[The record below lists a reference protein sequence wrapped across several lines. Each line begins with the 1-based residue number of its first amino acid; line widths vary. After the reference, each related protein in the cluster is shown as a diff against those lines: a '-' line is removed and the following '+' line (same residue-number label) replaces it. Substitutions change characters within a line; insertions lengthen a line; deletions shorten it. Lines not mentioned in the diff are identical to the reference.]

1 MGLKSAWRGTGFTAV
16 FERSHELN
24 RQRGGC
30 GLVAAARYAAAAM
43 MAALVGG
50 CAVGPDF
57 MTPAPPDAAGYTAGR
72 APASTVGADVHGG
85 EAQRFLN
92 GRDIPGDWWRVF
104 DWRGLMTLTE
114 RALKNNP
121 DLAAA
126 QAALRVAQANL
137 AAGKAALFPTVQGEF
152 DASRQSIGGVIAPS
166 TNSGATLF
174 NLYTGQVSVSYT
186 PDVFGGTRRNIESLQ
201 TQSDNQRFQLE
212 ATYLTLTSNI
222 NVVAAVQEASVR
234 GQIDATQSL
243 IKIAGDVLKLLRTQ
257 LDAGQIAQSDVVA
270 QEAALAQIEQTLPP
284 LQRQLE
290 QQRHLLSAL
299 TAGLPDKESPEK
311 FTLGGLKLPRGL
323 PLSVPS
329 RLVEQRP
336 DLRAAEENLHSA
348 SALIG
353 VAVAN
358 RIPNVTLTRNLG
370 STSLTIGQLLSPG
383 TGFWTM
389 TGSVTQPI
397 FDAGLLYQREVAAR
411 ATFEQAGLQY
421 RSTVVTALQNVAD
434 SLSALRT
441 DAAALQ
447 KAVAAEKTADRSL
460 TITRRRLEL
469 GDISCILVLNAQ
481 QTYFQA
487 LLARVQA
494 QANRFADPAALFQA
508 LGGGWWNRE
517 DREPPKQYPFF
528 NLTDRMKS
536 RCDRFG
542 RRALAYPS
550 VGHHS
555 KAYCTMGLVDY
566 VWASP
571 GRPRVGPGGLIRPTA
586 CSIPGE
592 GGGGRSTMTGKR
604 ASSDATIA

>member
-1 MGLKSAWRGTGFTAV
+1 MGLKSAWRGIDFKAA

-24 RQRGGC
+24 RQRGR
-30 GLVAAARYAAAAM
+30 VPAARAAACYGAAAM

-57 MTPAPPDAAGYTAGR
+57 IAPAPPDVAGYTAGR

-92 GRDIPGDWWRVF
+92 GRDIPGDWWHVF
-104 DWRGLMTLTE
+104 GSRGLMTLTE
-114 RALKNNP
+114 RAVKNNP

-137 AAGKAALFPTVQGEF
+137 AAGKAALFPSVQGEF
-152 DASRQSIGGVIAPS
+152 DASRQSIGSVIAPS

-186 PDVFGGTRRNIESLQ
+186 PDVFGGIRRNIESLQ
-201 TQSDNQRFQLE
+201 AQSDNQRFQLE

-222 NVVAAVQEASVR
+222 VVAAVQEASVR

-243 IKIAGDVLKLLRTQ
+243 IKIANDVLKLLRTQ
-257 LDAGQIAQSDVVA
+257 FDAGQIAQSDVVA

-299 TAGLPDKESPEK
+299 TGGLPDKEPPEK

-358 RIPNVTLTRNLG
+358 RIPNVTLTGNLG
-370 STSLTIGQLLSPG
+370 SSSLTIAQLFSSG
-383 TGFWTM
+383 TGFWTI
-389 TGSVTQPI
+389 TGSVVQPI
-397 FDAGLLYQREVAAR
+397 FDAGLLFQHEVAAR
-411 ATFEQAGLQY
+411 ATFEQAGSQY
-421 RSTVVTALQNVAD
+421 RSTVVTAFQNVAD
-434 SLSALRT
+434 SLSALRN
-441 DAAALQ
+441 DAVALQ
-447 KAVAAEKTADRSL
+447 KAVAAENAADRSL

-469 GDISCILVLNAQ
+469 GDTNYILVLNAQ

-487 LLARVQA
+487 LLTRVQA
-494 QANRFADPAALFQA
+494 QANRFADTAALFQA

-517 DREPPKQYPFF
+517 DREPPKQYPYFH
-528 NLTDRMKS
+528 NLT
-536 RCDRFG
+536 
-542 RRALAYPS
+542 
-550 VGHHS
+550 
-555 KAYCTMGLVDY
+555 
-566 VWASP
+566 
-571 GRPRVGPGGLIRPTA
+571 
-586 CSIPGE
+586 E
-592 GGGGRSTMTGKR
+592 
-604 ASSDATIA
+604 